1 MISLLYD
8 TNNINKWIPYITL
21 INHKN
26 GMISLRYGTNNI
38 YHSKFDP
45 FTFYLG
51 KKKKINFL
59 LCLKTK
65 EKINKFKEKNQFRLK
80 PTPYFPS
87 FFFFFFSLGY
97 N

>member
-1 MISLLYD
+1 MVPI
-8 TNNINKWIPYITL
+8 
-21 INHKN
+21 
-26 GMISLRYGTNNI
+26 NI

-51 KKKKINFL
+51 KQKKIKLNFL

-80 PTPYFPS
+80 PTPYFLS
-87 FFFFFFSLGY
+87 FFFFL
-97 N
+97 